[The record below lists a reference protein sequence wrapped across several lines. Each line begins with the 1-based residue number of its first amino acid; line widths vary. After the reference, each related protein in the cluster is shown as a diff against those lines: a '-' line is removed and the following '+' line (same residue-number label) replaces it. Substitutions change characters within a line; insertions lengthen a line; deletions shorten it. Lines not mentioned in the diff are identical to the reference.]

1 MADETLT
8 AKHSPTPWRVC
19 GAPQCKCGLVWSLPA
34 DMVVAIAQGPQH
46 EEDAPTPT
54 TEQQAANAAHIV
66 ACVNER
72 DGLLAE
78 TEWLKAS
85 LAEVTL
91 RKNELEITVVGAMT
105 DRREAVD
112 LARLLRTMLLARE
125 FDTYNGDHLECSC
138 CAGSEYKPHATDCP
152 FIALVNKTGAT

>member
-8 AKHSPTPWRVC
+8 AKHSPTPWKVC

-66 ACVNER
+66 ASVNER

-78 TEWLKAS
+78 IARLKQGVRQLLTFDGGEGSHSFDA
-85 LAEVTL
+85 AEVKAARAL
-91 RKNELEITVVGAMT
+91 LIGLLNDKAGA
-105 DRREAVD
+105 
-112 LARLLRTMLLARE
+112 
-125 FDTYNGDHLECSC
+125 
-138 CAGSEYKPHATDCP
+138 
-152 FIALVNKTGAT
+152 